1 MDIVDI
7 WNLYD
12 RHRGSFPQLLCCFDC
27 PTESEPVLVKQP
39 QLVTHRYCFAV
50 QWLCDFSSVGRGEA
64 TEMATQFVRFG
75 LITLVSDKHKDNDSA
90 IIFTVRRSAPGG
102 NSPVSVRRHSYLT
115 LPFGTKMYGDCFSYV
130 FFGKRVNSDVPPRRS
145 TRLQMKAYERHAR
158 TSE

>member
-1 MDIVDI
+1 MA
-7 WNLYD
+7 
-12 RHRGSFPQLLCCFDC
+12 
-27 PTESEPVLVKQP
+27 
-39 QLVTHRYCFAV
+39 HRYCFAALE
-50 QWLCDFSSVGRGEA
+50 WLCDFSSVVGREEA
-64 TEMATQFVRFG
+64 AEIAAHIVRFS
-75 LITLVSDKHKDNDSA
+75 LVTLVSDKRKDNDSA
-90 IIFTVRRSAPGG
+90 IIFTVRGSALGG